1 MYLRLLDALK
11 LKRPGL
17 TVAVMSCGNLMQFQD
32 ACNMFAGPISSQ
44 EYGIGMEPK
53 KGPSL
58 FSGFHIGIIYD
69 ICIILYISYYLQ
81 YIYIIFIYLF
91 IVYHLASY
99 CHILSII
106 VLLMRIQSVGHGS
119 HSFTQKKSTGP
130 VLRRGFWPIAFA
142 KEAPPQ
148 HMGIS
153 RNEGR
158 AMAAMGDPKGSSAVV
173 FTGKSSGFVVPPRS
187 TSLTSR
193 VIFAISVVKV
203 SC

>member
-1 MYLRLLDALK
+1 
-11 LKRPGL
+11 
-17 TVAVMSCGNLMQFQD
+17 
-32 ACNMFAGPISSQ
+32 
-44 EYGIGMEPK
+44 
-53 KGPSL
+53 
-58 FSGFHIGIIYD
+58 
-69 ICIILYISYYLQ
+69 
-81 YIYIIFIYLF
+81 
-91 IVYHLASY
+91 
-99 CHILSII
+99 
-106 VLLMRIQSVGHGS
+106 MRIQSVGHGS

-130 VLRRGFWPIAFA
+130 VLRRDFWPIAFA

-153 RNEGR
+153 RNDGR
-158 AMAAMGDPKGSSAVV
+158 AMAAMGDPKGSSTVV

>member
-1 MYLRLLDALK
+1 MI
-11 LKRPGL
+11 
-17 TVAVMSCGNLMQFQD
+17 
-32 ACNMFAGPISSQ
+32 FA
-44 EYGIGMEPK
+44 
-53 KGPSL
+53 
-58 FSGFHIGIIYD
+58 
-69 ICIILYISYYLQ
+69 SYYIYHITCNI
-81 YIYIIFIYLF
+81 YIYYLF

-203 SC
+203 SCWCRDVACFGQPKKSASVEEMAATNL

>member
-1 MYLRLLDALK
+1 MY
-11 LKRPGL
+11 
-17 TVAVMSCGNLMQFQD
+17 
-32 ACNMFAGPISSQ
+32 
-44 EYGIGMEPK
+44 
-53 KGPSL
+53 
-58 FSGFHIGIIYD
+58 HI
-69 ICIILYISYYLQ
+69 ISYYLQ
-81 YIYIIFIYLF
+81 FIYIYIYIYIYLF
-91 IVYHLASY
+91 IVYHLALN

-158 AMAAMGDPKGSSAVV
+158 AIGGTPRDPKGSSTVV

-187 TSLTSR
+187 TTFHHVPPAWHLEWFLRSQWWRYR
-193 VIFAISVVKV
+193 VVGMLRVLASQKKV
-203 SC
+203 LA